1 MQKSKKIKKFFM
13 GLGWGGSPGCDLVA
27 DPRGYSTFFMKNLGG
42 DLGGVDQ
49 GPHTQFF
56 KLPPN
61 KKGPNLSC

>member
-1 MQKSKKIKKFFM
+1 M

-49 GPHTQFF
+49 GPYTQFF
-56 KLPPN
+56 K
-61 KKGPNLSC
+61 SAQ